1 LAIADAVVLV
11 PVVPDCWQDARN
23 AMPIRTAIR
32 EITCFFIDS
41 TSRGAESLIVLNQV
55 GCWEWVCV
63 VRVNNRIVQAAE
75 KLCVCDGSANYP
87 WLALQATKQSTSVSC
102 SLS

>member
-1 LAIADAVVLV
+1 
-11 PVVPDCWQDARN
+11 
-23 AMPIRTAIR
+23 M
-32 EITCFFIDS
+32 FFIDS

-75 KLCVCDGSANYP
+75 KPCVCDGSANYP